1 MNEYKNEKEEGNK
14 IVEKEKKKIY
24 QKREVMKANVK
35 MLNIEEGW
43 EIKIK
48 TRGMRKKR
56 KNTKRKEES
65 IKRSWWVRV
74 REKINKK
81 MENSDKRECGR
92 KEKR

>member
-1 MNEYKNEKEEGNK
+1 
-14 IVEKEKKKIY
+14 
-24 QKREVMKANVK
+24 
-35 MLNIEEGW
+35 
-43 EIKIK
+43 
-48 TRGMRKKR
+48 MRKKR